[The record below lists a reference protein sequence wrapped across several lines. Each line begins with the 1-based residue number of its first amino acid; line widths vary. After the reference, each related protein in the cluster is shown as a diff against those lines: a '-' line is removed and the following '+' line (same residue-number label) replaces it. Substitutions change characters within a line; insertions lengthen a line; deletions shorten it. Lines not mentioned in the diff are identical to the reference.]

1 MPATRNKKTNRTS
14 VEVIHI
20 IISRLK
26 NDKPFRDIGKL
37 EKLGRKV
44 ITLRLPQ
51 KGIRIE
57 KLYKTNSNA
66 AEKILLNA
74 DTGLVILNAKRNC
87 KVRTKHYEECSEAT
101 STVTKRRLSF
111 GKNSTSQFTIQYY
124 ILR

>member
-1 MPATRNKKTNRTS
+1 MPAARNKKTNRTS
-14 VEVIHI
+14 VEVI

-74 DTGLVILNAKRNC
+74 DTGLVILNAKRNF
-87 KVRTKHYEECSEAT
+87 KETSSNEAL
-101 STVTKRRLSF
+101 RRVFRSYF
-111 GKNSTSQFTIQYY
+111 YSD
-124 ILR
+124 